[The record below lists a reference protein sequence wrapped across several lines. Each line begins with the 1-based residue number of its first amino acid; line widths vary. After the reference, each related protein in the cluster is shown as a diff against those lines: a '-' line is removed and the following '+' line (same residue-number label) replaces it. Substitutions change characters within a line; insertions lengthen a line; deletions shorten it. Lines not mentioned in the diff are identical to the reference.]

1 MAKHKVG
8 VLEASV
14 SPDSSLPQTFCGRA
28 IAEYLVNEHHALK
41 IGKRLIHMVK
51 LSAAKAIE
59 LAKAAREAAQKLW
72 ERQQLRL
79 GIGNILPYSRPTDPG
94 QHFHYEIPRAND
106 KGIRRWGFLSSASK
120 KGEKLRTRTIPVS
133 ARSRWSQP
141 ALAPLCGRVKNLTP
155 SLADAFPQ

>member
-14 SPDSSLPQTFCGRA
+14 SPDSSAPQTFCGRA

-51 LSAAKAIE
+51 LTAAKAIV
-59 LAKAAREAAQKLW
+59 LAKAAREEAIKRW
-72 ERQQLRL
+72 ERLQLRL
-79 GIGNILPYSRPTDPG
+79 GVGNLVPFSRPTDPG
-94 QHFHYEIPRAND
+94 QHFHYEIPHAGDTGLWRHQ
-106 KGIRRWGFLSSASK
+106 RK
-120 KGEKLRTRTIPVS
+120 KIQVS
-133 ARSRWSQP
+133 ARSRFSHQALAIAATTTP
-141 ALAPLCGRVKNLTP
+141 AL

>member
-51 LSAAKAIE
+51 LTAARAIE
-59 LAKAAREAAQKLW
+59 LAKAAREEALKRW
-72 ERQQLRL
+72 ERLQLRL
-79 GIGNILPYSRPTDPG
+79 GLGNILPYSRPTDPG
-94 QHFHYEIPRAND
+94 QHSHYEIPMAGD
-106 KGIRRWGFLSSASK
+106 KGPWRRHHR
-120 KGEKLRTRTIPVS
+120 KLIKVS